1 MKLQTRLTALVSA
14 IIILISAA
22 IGLFAISITENNEV
36 GRVDSIL
43 NSAVNQ
49 LGITQDDPLSLALLL
64 ADQSDLK
71 FTVSY
76 ISAARE
82 ITALN
87 QSSGDLP
94 EVPVDQDLSAA
105 LSEGITLKT
114 DGLNRIRAVELPDD
128 EFLVLSVSLAE
139 ISAAKSQNVRYLFI
153 FTLVMV
159 LFGTAVSNYL
169 FRRDNELNEVVN
181 SLQKN
186 QENMRE
192 FLGDASHE
200 LRTPLTVIK
209 GYVELLGKNKA
220 AEPAR
225 TAEYYERIAHE
236 IERMQSL
243 INDLLFIAELEDQ
256 APIEPEIIN
265 FSREVAHLSNDLKT
279 LQPSRPIE
287 TKIQPG
293 ILVNISHN
301 YAQQMLA
308 NIFANLRRHTP
319 EDSQV
324 LIDLATAGNKAVLTI
339 SDAGSGL
346 PEEVYKSGIQYFQR
360 FDRSRSRESGG
371 SGLGMTIMKR
381 IIENANG
388 SIELRQSQFGG
399 LEIKI
404 TLPISRD
411 WWDYWIKIHIMT
423 STYLNSLKNKSEI
436 HIELVC
442 LGNICRSPMAAAVL
456 HNKSRDLTRPK
467 FLVSSSGTS
476 VWHKGEGASPSSVKV
491 WESAGYK
498 YEHVSR
504 PFSMDLF
511 DQRDLILTMDLTN
524 RSDVLKSARN
534 QADIN
539 KVMMLR
545 SFDPKLISL
554 DTTTP
559 DAELLQVPDPWG
571 QEITAYREV
580 FQIIDSAIDG
590 LIQYFKD

>member
-22 IGLFAISITENNEV
+22 IGLFAISITENNEI

-49 LGITQDDPLSLALLL
+49 LVITQDDPLSLALLL

-94 EVPVDQDLSAA
+94 GVPVDQDLSAA

-243 INDLLFIAELEDQ
+243 INDLLLIAELEDQ

-287 TKIQPG
+287 TKIEPG

-411 WWDYWIKIHIMT
+411 
-423 STYLNSLKNKSEI
+423 
-436 HIELVC
+436 
-442 LGNICRSPMAAAVL
+442 
-456 HNKSRDLTRPK
+456 
-467 FLVSSSGTS
+467 
-476 VWHKGEGASPSSVKV
+476 
-491 WESAGYK
+491 
-498 YEHVSR
+498 
-504 PFSMDLF
+504 
-511 DQRDLILTMDLTN
+511 
-524 RSDVLKSARN
+524 
-534 QADIN
+534 
-539 KVMMLR
+539 
-545 SFDPKLISL
+545 
-554 DTTTP
+554 
-559 DAELLQVPDPWG
+559 
-571 QEITAYREV
+571 
-580 FQIIDSAIDG
+580 
-590 LIQYFKD
+590 

>member
-49 LGITQDDPLSLALLL
+49 LVITQDDPLSLALLL

-243 INDLLFIAELEDQ
+243 INDLLLIAELEDQ

-287 TKIQPG
+287 TKIEPG

-399 LEIKI
+399 LEVKI

-411 WWDYWIKIHIMT
+411 
-423 STYLNSLKNKSEI
+423 
-436 HIELVC
+436 
-442 LGNICRSPMAAAVL
+442 
-456 HNKSRDLTRPK
+456 
-467 FLVSSSGTS
+467 
-476 VWHKGEGASPSSVKV
+476 
-491 WESAGYK
+491 
-498 YEHVSR
+498 
-504 PFSMDLF
+504 
-511 DQRDLILTMDLTN
+511 
-524 RSDVLKSARN
+524 
-534 QADIN
+534 
-539 KVMMLR
+539 
-545 SFDPKLISL
+545 
-554 DTTTP
+554 
-559 DAELLQVPDPWG
+559 
-571 QEITAYREV
+571 
-580 FQIIDSAIDG
+580 
-590 LIQYFKD
+590 

>member
-43 NSAVNQ
+43 TSAVNQ
-49 LGITQDDPLSLALLL
+49 LVDTDDDPLSLALLL

-82 ITALN
+82 ITSLN
-87 QSSGDLP
+87 QSSGDLQG
-94 EVPVDQDLSAA
+94 VPSDQDLSEAVA
-105 LSEGITLKT
+105 EGLTLEI
-114 DGLNRIRAVELPDD
+114 DGINRIRAIELPDD
-128 EFLVLSVSLAE
+128 EFLVLSVSLAD
-139 ISAAKSQNVRYLFI
+139 IKTAKSQNIRYLFL
-153 FTLVMV
+153 FTLAMV
-159 LFGTAVSNYL
+159 LLGTVVSNYL

-186 QENMRE
+186 QDSMRE

-209 GYVELLGKNKA
+209 GYVELLSKNQISDVTK
-220 AEPAR
+220 
-225 TAEYYERIAHE
+225 TAEYYGRVSHE

-243 INDLLFIAELEDQ
+243 INDLLLIAELEDQ
-256 APIEPEIIN
+256 APIASEIIN

-279 LQPSRPIE
+279 LQPMRPIE
-287 TKIQPG
+287 TRIEPG

-324 LIDLATAGNKAVLTI
+324 LIVLATAGNKAVLTI

-346 PEEVYKSGIQYFQR
+346 PDEVYKSGIQYFQR

-381 IIENANG
+381 IIENAEG
-388 SIELRQSQFGG
+388 TITLRKSEFGG
-399 LEIKI
+399 LEI
-404 TLPISRD
+404 
-411 WWDYWIKIHIMT
+411 
-423 STYLNSLKNKSEI
+423 E
-436 HIELVC
+436 
-442 LGNICRSPMAAAVL
+442 
-456 HNKSRDLTRPK
+456 
-467 FLVSSSGTS
+467 
-476 VWHKGEGASPSSVKV
+476 
-491 WESAGYK
+491 
-498 YEHVSR
+498 
-504 PFSMDLF
+504 
-511 DQRDLILTMDLTN
+511 
-524 RSDVLKSARN
+524 
-534 QADIN
+534 
-539 KVMMLR
+539 
-545 SFDPKLISL
+545 ISL
-554 DTTTP
+554 P
-559 DAELLQVPDPWG
+559 VNRG
-571 QEITAYREV
+571 
-580 FQIIDSAIDG
+580 
-590 LIQYFKD
+590 

>member
-22 IGLFAISITENNEV
+22 IGLFAISITENNEI

-49 LGITQDDPLSLALLL
+49 LVITQDDPLSLALLL

-87 QSSGDLP
+87 QSSGDLLG
-94 EVPVDQDLSAA
+94 VPGDQDLSVA
-105 LSEGITLKT
+105 LSDGITLKN
-114 DGLNRIRAVELPDD
+114 DELNRIRAVELPDD

-139 ISAAKSQNVRYLFI
+139 ISAAKSQNIRYLFI
-153 FTLVMV
+153 FTLAMV
-159 LFGTAVSNYL
+159 LLGIGVSNYL

-209 GYVELLGKNKA
+209 GYVELLGKNQTPDA
-220 AEPAR
+220 AK

-243 INDLLFIAELEDQ
+243 INDLLLIAELEDQ
-256 APIEPEIIN
+256 GPIETEIIN
-265 FSREVAHLSNDLKT
+265 YSREVAHLSNDLKS
-279 LQPSRPIE
+279 LQPIRPIE
-287 TKIQPG
+287 TKIEPG

-324 LIDLATAGNKAVLTI
+324 LIELVTVGNKAVLTI

-346 PEEVYKSGIQYFQR
+346 PEEVYRSGIQYFQR

-388 SIELRQSQFGG
+388 SIELRKSKFGG

-404 TLPISRD
+404 MLPISR
-411 WWDYWIKIHIMT
+411 
-423 STYLNSLKNKSEI
+423 
-436 HIELVC
+436 
-442 LGNICRSPMAAAVL
+442 G
-456 HNKSRDLTRPK
+456 
-467 FLVSSSGTS
+467 
-476 VWHKGEGASPSSVKV
+476 
-491 WESAGYK
+491 
-498 YEHVSR
+498 
-504 PFSMDLF
+504 
-511 DQRDLILTMDLTN
+511 
-524 RSDVLKSARN
+524 
-534 QADIN
+534 
-539 KVMMLR
+539 
-545 SFDPKLISL
+545 
-554 DTTTP
+554 
-559 DAELLQVPDPWG
+559 
-571 QEITAYREV
+571 
-580 FQIIDSAIDG
+580 
-590 LIQYFKD
+590 

>member
-22 IGLFAISITENNEV
+22 IGLFAISITERNEI

-43 NSAVNQ
+43 ASAVNQ
-49 LGITQDDPLSLALLL
+49 LANTQDEPLSLALLL

-82 ITALN
+82 ITSLN

-94 EVPVDQDLSAA
+94 GVPNNQNLFAS

-114 DGLNRIRAVELPDD
+114 DEMNRIRAIQLPDD
-128 EFLVLSVSLAE
+128 EFLVLSVSLAD
-139 ISAAKSQNVRYLFI
+139 IKTAKSQNIRYLFL

-159 LFGTAVSNYL
+159 LLGIFVSNYL

-186 QENMRE
+186 QDNMRE

-209 GYVELLGKNKA
+209 GYVELLSNNQITDANK
-220 AEPAR
+220 
-225 TAEYYERIAHE
+225 TAEYYTRVGHE

-243 INDLLFIAELEDQ
+243 INDLLLIAELEDQ
-256 APIEPEIIN
+256 APVETEIIN
-265 FSREVAHLSNDLKT
+265 FSREVARLSNDLKT

-287 TKIQPG
+287 TKIEPG

-301 YAQQMLA
+301 YAQQLLA
-308 NIFANLRRHTP
+308 NIFSNLRRHTP

-324 LIDLATAGNKAVLTI
+324 LIVLAATSNKAVLTI

-388 SIELRQSQFGG
+388 SIELRKSHFGG
-399 LEIKI
+399 LEIEI
-404 TLPISRD
+404 NLPISRD
-411 WWDYWIKIHIMT
+411 
-423 STYLNSLKNKSEI
+423 
-436 HIELVC
+436 
-442 LGNICRSPMAAAVL
+442 
-456 HNKSRDLTRPK
+456 
-467 FLVSSSGTS
+467 
-476 VWHKGEGASPSSVKV
+476 
-491 WESAGYK
+491 
-498 YEHVSR
+498 
-504 PFSMDLF
+504 
-511 DQRDLILTMDLTN
+511 
-524 RSDVLKSARN
+524 
-534 QADIN
+534 
-539 KVMMLR
+539 
-545 SFDPKLISL
+545 
-554 DTTTP
+554 
-559 DAELLQVPDPWG
+559 
-571 QEITAYREV
+571 
-580 FQIIDSAIDG
+580 
-590 LIQYFKD
+590 

>member
-43 NSAVNQ
+43 ASAVNQ
-49 LGITQDDPLSLALLL
+49 LVDTQDDPLSLALLL

-82 ITALN
+82 ITSLN
-87 QSSGDLP
+87 QSSGDLQG
-94 EVPVDQDLSAA
+94 VPNDQDLSAGIA
-105 LSEGITLKT
+105 EGLTLKV
-114 DGLNRIRAVELPDD
+114 DGINRIRAIALPDD
-128 EFLVLSVSLAE
+128 EFLVLSVSLAD
-139 ISAAKSQNVRYLFI
+139 IKTAKSQNIRYLFL
-153 FTLVMV
+153 FTLAMV
-159 LFGTAVSNYL
+159 LLGTAVSNYL

-186 QENMRE
+186 QDSMRE

-209 GYVELLGKNKA
+209 GYVELLSKNQISDLTK
-220 AEPAR
+220 
-225 TAEYYERIAHE
+225 TAEYYERVGHE

-243 INDLLFIAELEDQ
+243 INDLLLIAELEDQ
-256 APIEPEIIN
+256 TPIAPEIIN
-265 FSREVAHLSNDLKT
+265 FSREVAYLSNDLKT
-279 LQPSRPIE
+279 LQSMRPIE
-287 TKIQPG
+287 TRIEPG
-293 ILVNISHN
+293 ILINISHN

-324 LIDLATAGNKAVLTI
+324 LIVLATAGNKAVLTI
-339 SDAGSGL
+339 SDAGPGL

-388 SIELRQSQFGG
+388 LIELRQSQFGG

-411 WWDYWIKIHIMT
+411 
-423 STYLNSLKNKSEI
+423 
-436 HIELVC
+436 
-442 LGNICRSPMAAAVL
+442 
-456 HNKSRDLTRPK
+456 
-467 FLVSSSGTS
+467 
-476 VWHKGEGASPSSVKV
+476 
-491 WESAGYK
+491 
-498 YEHVSR
+498 
-504 PFSMDLF
+504 
-511 DQRDLILTMDLTN
+511 
-524 RSDVLKSARN
+524 
-534 QADIN
+534 
-539 KVMMLR
+539 
-545 SFDPKLISL
+545 
-554 DTTTP
+554 
-559 DAELLQVPDPWG
+559 
-571 QEITAYREV
+571 
-580 FQIIDSAIDG
+580 
-590 LIQYFKD
+590 

>member
-49 LGITQDDPLSLALLL
+49 LVDTDDDPLSLALLL

-82 ITALN
+82 ITSLN
-87 QSSGDLP
+87 QSSGDLQA
-94 EVPVDQDLSAA
+94 VPSDQDLSAA
-105 LSEGITLKT
+105 TAEGLTLQI
-114 DGLNRIRAVELPDD
+114 DRVNRIRAIELPDD
-128 EFLVLSVSLAE
+128 EFLVLSVSLAD
-139 ISAAKSQNVRYLFI
+139 IKTAKSQNIRYLFL
-153 FTLVMV
+153 FTLAMV
-159 LFGTAVSNYL
+159 LLGTAVSNYL

-186 QENMRE
+186 QDSMRE

-209 GYVELLGKNKA
+209 GYVELLSKNQISDLTK
-220 AEPAR
+220 
-225 TAEYYERIAHE
+225 TAEYYGRVSHE

-243 INDLLFIAELEDQ
+243 INDLLLIAELEDQ
-256 APIEPEIIN
+256 APIASEIIN
-265 FSREVAHLSNDLKT
+265 FSREVSHLSNDLKT
-279 LQPSRPIE
+279 LQPMRPIE
-287 TKIQPG
+287 TRIEPG

-324 LIDLATAGNKAVLTI
+324 LIVLATAGNKAVLTI

-381 IIENANG
+381 IIENAEG
-388 SIELRQSQFGG
+388 TITLRKSEFGG
-399 LEIKI
+399 LEI
-404 TLPISRD
+404 
-411 WWDYWIKIHIMT
+411 
-423 STYLNSLKNKSEI
+423 E
-436 HIELVC
+436 
-442 LGNICRSPMAAAVL
+442 
-456 HNKSRDLTRPK
+456 
-467 FLVSSSGTS
+467 
-476 VWHKGEGASPSSVKV
+476 
-491 WESAGYK
+491 
-498 YEHVSR
+498 
-504 PFSMDLF
+504 
-511 DQRDLILTMDLTN
+511 
-524 RSDVLKSARN
+524 
-534 QADIN
+534 
-539 KVMMLR
+539 
-545 SFDPKLISL
+545 ISL
-554 DTTTP
+554 P
-559 DAELLQVPDPWG
+559 VNRG
-571 QEITAYREV
+571 
-580 FQIIDSAIDG
+580 
-590 LIQYFKD
+590 

>member
-49 LGITQDDPLSLALLL
+49 LATTQDDPLSLALFL

-94 EVPVDQDLSAA
+94 GVPVNQDISAA
-105 LSEGITLKT
+105 LSAGITLKT
-114 DGLNRIRAVELPDD
+114 DGLSRIRAIELPDD
-128 EFLVLSVSLAE
+128 EFLILSISLAN
-139 ISAAKSQNVRYLFI
+139 IQAAKSQNIRYLFI
-153 FTLVMV
+153 FTLAMV

-209 GYVELLGKNKA
+209 GYVELLGKNQA
-220 AEPAR
+220 SEPAK

-243 INDLLFIAELEDQ
+243 IHDLLLIAELEDK
-256 APIEPEIIN
+256 APLEPEIIN
-265 FSREVAHLSNDLKT
+265 YSREVAHLSNDLKT

-287 TKIQPG
+287 TKIEPG

-308 NIFANLRRHTP
+308 NIFSNLRRHTP

-324 LIDLATAGNKAVLTI
+324 LIDLATVGNKAVLTI

-388 SIELRQSQFGG
+388 LIELRKSQFGG

-411 WWDYWIKIHIMT
+411 
-423 STYLNSLKNKSEI
+423 
-436 HIELVC
+436 
-442 LGNICRSPMAAAVL
+442 
-456 HNKSRDLTRPK
+456 
-467 FLVSSSGTS
+467 
-476 VWHKGEGASPSSVKV
+476 
-491 WESAGYK
+491 
-498 YEHVSR
+498 
-504 PFSMDLF
+504 
-511 DQRDLILTMDLTN
+511 
-524 RSDVLKSARN
+524 
-534 QADIN
+534 
-539 KVMMLR
+539 
-545 SFDPKLISL
+545 
-554 DTTTP
+554 
-559 DAELLQVPDPWG
+559 
-571 QEITAYREV
+571 
-580 FQIIDSAIDG
+580 
-590 LIQYFKD
+590 

>member
-49 LGITQDDPLSLALLL
+49 LITTQDDPLSLALLL

-87 QSSGDLP
+87 QSSGDLLG
-94 EVPVDQDLSAA
+94 VPVDQDLSAG
-105 LSEGITLKT
+105 LSGGITLKT

-128 EFLVLSVSLAE
+128 EFLVLSVSLAD
-139 ISAAKSQNVRYLFI
+139 IKTAKSQNIQYLFI

-181 SLQKN
+181 SMQKN

-209 GYVELLGKNKA
+209 GYVELLGKNQA
-220 AEPAR
+220 AEPAK

-243 INDLLFIAELEDQ
+243 INDLLLIAELEDQ
-256 APIEPEIIN
+256 APIDPEIIN

-279 LQPSRPIE
+279 LQQSRPIE
-287 TKIQPG
+287 TKIEPG

-319 EDSQV
+319 EESQV
-324 LIDLATAGNKAVLTI
+324 LIDLATVGNKAVLTI
-339 SDAGSGL
+339 SDAGPGL

-388 SIELRQSQFGG
+388 SIELRKSQFGG

-411 WWDYWIKIHIMT
+411 
-423 STYLNSLKNKSEI
+423 
-436 HIELVC
+436 
-442 LGNICRSPMAAAVL
+442 
-456 HNKSRDLTRPK
+456 
-467 FLVSSSGTS
+467 
-476 VWHKGEGASPSSVKV
+476 
-491 WESAGYK
+491 
-498 YEHVSR
+498 
-504 PFSMDLF
+504 
-511 DQRDLILTMDLTN
+511 
-524 RSDVLKSARN
+524 
-534 QADIN
+534 
-539 KVMMLR
+539 
-545 SFDPKLISL
+545 
-554 DTTTP
+554 
-559 DAELLQVPDPWG
+559 
-571 QEITAYREV
+571 
-580 FQIIDSAIDG
+580 
-590 LIQYFKD
+590 

>member
-1 MKLQTRLTALVSA
+1 MRLQTRLTALVSA

-49 LGITQDDPLSLALLL
+49 LVTTQDDPLSLALLL

-87 QSSGDLP
+87 QSSGDLLG
-94 EVPVDQDLSAA
+94 VPGDQDLSAA
-105 LSEGITLKT
+105 LSTGITLKT
-114 DGLNRIRAVELPDD
+114 DELNRIRAVELPDD
-128 EFLVLSVSLAE
+128 EFLALSVSLAD
-139 ISAAKSQNVRYLFI
+139 ISAAKSQNIRYLFI
-153 FTLVMV
+153 FTLAMV
-159 LFGTAVSNYL
+159 LLGIGVSNYL

-209 GYVELLGKNKA
+209 GYVELLSKNQITDVTKA
-220 AEPAR
+220 AE
-225 TAEYYERIAHE
+225 YYDRVGHE

-243 INDLLFIAELEDQ
+243 INDLLLIAELEDE
-256 APIEPEIIN
+256 APLETEIIN
-265 FSREVAHLSNDLKT
+265 FSREVAHLSNDLKA

-287 TKIQPG
+287 TKIEPG

-324 LIDLATAGNKAVLTI
+324 LIELVTVGNKAVLTI

-388 SIELRQSQFGG
+388 LIELRKSQFGG

-411 WWDYWIKIHIMT
+411 
-423 STYLNSLKNKSEI
+423 
-436 HIELVC
+436 
-442 LGNICRSPMAAAVL
+442 
-456 HNKSRDLTRPK
+456 
-467 FLVSSSGTS
+467 
-476 VWHKGEGASPSSVKV
+476 
-491 WESAGYK
+491 
-498 YEHVSR
+498 
-504 PFSMDLF
+504 
-511 DQRDLILTMDLTN
+511 
-524 RSDVLKSARN
+524 
-534 QADIN
+534 
-539 KVMMLR
+539 
-545 SFDPKLISL
+545 
-554 DTTTP
+554 
-559 DAELLQVPDPWG
+559 
-571 QEITAYREV
+571 
-580 FQIIDSAIDG
+580 
-590 LIQYFKD
+590 

>member
-14 IIILISAA
+14 IIIFISAA

-43 NSAVNQ
+43 ASAINQ
-49 LGITQDDPLSLALLL
+49 LADTQDDPLSLALFL

-82 ITALN
+82 LTSLN
-87 QSSGDLP
+87 QSSGDLLVSP
-94 EVPVDQDLSAA
+94 IDKDLLAS
-105 LSEGITLKT
+105 LSEGITLDV
-114 DGLNRIRAVELPDD
+114 DGVSRIRAIELPDD

-139 ISAAKSQNVRYLFI
+139 IMAAKSQNIRYLFL
-153 FTLVMV
+153 FTLAMV
-159 LFGTAVSNYL
+159 LLGIAVSNFL

-209 GYVELLGKNKA
+209 GYVELLNKSQTTDA
-220 AEPAR
+220 
-225 TAEYYERIAHE
+225 TKSAEYFERVRHE

-243 INDLLFIAELEDQ
+243 INDLLLIAELEDQ
-256 APIEPEIIN
+256 TPVAPEIIN
-265 FSREVAHLSNDLKT
+265 FSREVAHLSSDLKT
-279 LQPSRPIE
+279 LQSLRPIE
-287 TKIQPG
+287 TRIEPG

-324 LIDLATAGNKAVLTI
+324 LIVLATAGNKAVLTI
-339 SDAGSGL
+339 ADAGSGL

-381 IIENANG
+381 IIENAGG
-388 SIELRQSQFGG
+388 SIQLSKSQFGG
-399 LEIKI
+399 LKIEIN
-404 TLPISRD
+404 LPISRD
-411 WWDYWIKIHIMT
+411 
-423 STYLNSLKNKSEI
+423 
-436 HIELVC
+436 
-442 LGNICRSPMAAAVL
+442 
-456 HNKSRDLTRPK
+456 
-467 FLVSSSGTS
+467 
-476 VWHKGEGASPSSVKV
+476 
-491 WESAGYK
+491 
-498 YEHVSR
+498 
-504 PFSMDLF
+504 
-511 DQRDLILTMDLTN
+511 
-524 RSDVLKSARN
+524 
-534 QADIN
+534 
-539 KVMMLR
+539 
-545 SFDPKLISL
+545 
-554 DTTTP
+554 
-559 DAELLQVPDPWG
+559 
-571 QEITAYREV
+571 
-580 FQIIDSAIDG
+580 
-590 LIQYFKD
+590 

>member
-43 NSAVNQ
+43 SSAVNQ
-49 LGITQDDPLSLALLL
+49 LADTQDDPLSLGLLL

-76 ISAARE
+76 VSAARE
-82 ITALN
+82 ITSLN
-87 QSSGDLP
+87 QSSGDLLD
-94 EVPVDQDLSAA
+94 VPNDQDLFAS
-105 LSEGITLKT
+105 LSEGLTLKT
-114 DGLNRIRAVELPDD
+114 DGINRIRTIQLPDN
-128 EFLVLSVSLAE
+128 EFLVLSVSLAD
-139 ISAAKSQNVRYLFI
+139 INTAKSQNVRYLFL
-153 FTLVMV
+153 FTLAMV
-159 LFGTAVSNYL
+159 LLGTAVSNYL

-209 GYVELLGKNKA
+209 GYVELLSKNQ
-220 AEPAR
+220 
-225 TAEYYERIAHE
+225 TADTTKTTEYYERVSHE

-243 INDLLFIAELEDQ
+243 INDLLLIAELEDQ
-256 APIEPEIIN
+256 SPIEPEIIN
-265 FSREVAHLSNDLKT
+265 FSREVARLVNDLKT
-279 LQPSRPIE
+279 LQPNRPIE
-287 TKIQPG
+287 TQIEPG
-293 ILVNISHN
+293 ILVNISYN

-324 LIDLATAGNKAVLTI
+324 LIVLATAGNSALLTI

-388 SIELRQSQFGG
+388 SIELRKSQFGG

-411 WWDYWIKIHIMT
+411 
-423 STYLNSLKNKSEI
+423 
-436 HIELVC
+436 
-442 LGNICRSPMAAAVL
+442 
-456 HNKSRDLTRPK
+456 
-467 FLVSSSGTS
+467 
-476 VWHKGEGASPSSVKV
+476 
-491 WESAGYK
+491 
-498 YEHVSR
+498 
-504 PFSMDLF
+504 
-511 DQRDLILTMDLTN
+511 
-524 RSDVLKSARN
+524 
-534 QADIN
+534 
-539 KVMMLR
+539 
-545 SFDPKLISL
+545 
-554 DTTTP
+554 
-559 DAELLQVPDPWG
+559 
-571 QEITAYREV
+571 
-580 FQIIDSAIDG
+580 
-590 LIQYFKD
+590 

>member
-22 IGLFAISITENNEV
+22 IGLFAISITESNEI

-43 NSAVNQ
+43 ASAVNQ
-49 LGITQDDPLSLALLL
+49 LVDTQDDPLSLALLL

-82 ITALN
+82 ITSLN

-94 EVPVDQDLSAA
+94 GVPNNQDLFAS

-114 DGLNRIRAVELPDD
+114 DEMNRIRTIQLPDD
-128 EFLVLSVSLAE
+128 EFLVLSVSLAD
-139 ISAAKSQNVRYLFI
+139 IKTAKSQNIRYLFL
-153 FTLVMV
+153 FTLAMV
-159 LFGTAVSNYL
+159 LLGIFVSNYL

-186 QENMRE
+186 QDNMRE

-209 GYVELLGKNKA
+209 GYVELLSNNQITDVNK
-220 AEPAR
+220 
-225 TAEYYERIAHE
+225 TAEYYTRVGHE

-243 INDLLFIAELEDQ
+243 INDLLLIVELEDQ
-256 APIEPEIIN
+256 APVETEIIN
-265 FSREVAHLSNDLKT
+265 FSREVARLSNDLKT

-287 TKIQPG
+287 TKIEPG

-301 YAQQMLA
+301 YAQQLLA
-308 NIFANLRRHTP
+308 NIFSNLRRHTP

-324 LIDLATAGNKAVLTI
+324 LIVLATTSNKAVLTI

-346 PEEVYKSGIQYFQR
+346 PEDVYKSGIQYFQR

-388 SIELRQSQFGG
+388 SIELRKSHFGG
-399 LEIKI
+399 LEIEI
-404 TLPISRD
+404 NLPISRD
-411 WWDYWIKIHIMT
+411 
-423 STYLNSLKNKSEI
+423 
-436 HIELVC
+436 
-442 LGNICRSPMAAAVL
+442 
-456 HNKSRDLTRPK
+456 
-467 FLVSSSGTS
+467 
-476 VWHKGEGASPSSVKV
+476 
-491 WESAGYK
+491 
-498 YEHVSR
+498 
-504 PFSMDLF
+504 
-511 DQRDLILTMDLTN
+511 
-524 RSDVLKSARN
+524 
-534 QADIN
+534 
-539 KVMMLR
+539 
-545 SFDPKLISL
+545 
-554 DTTTP
+554 
-559 DAELLQVPDPWG
+559 
-571 QEITAYREV
+571 
-580 FQIIDSAIDG
+580 
-590 LIQYFKD
+590 

>member
-43 NSAVNQ
+43 SSAVNQ
-49 LGITQDDPLSLALLL
+49 LADTQDDPLSLGLLL

-76 ISAARE
+76 VSAARE
-82 ITALN
+82 ITSLN
-87 QSSGDLP
+87 QSSGDLLD
-94 EVPVDQDLSAA
+94 VPNDQDLYAS
-105 LSEGITLKT
+105 LSEGLTLKT
-114 DGLNRIRAVELPDD
+114 DGINRIRTIQLPDN
-128 EFLVLSVSLAE
+128 EFLVLSVSLAD
-139 ISAAKSQNVRYLFI
+139 IKTAKSQNVRYLFL
-153 FTLVMV
+153 FTLAMV
-159 LFGTAVSNYL
+159 LLGTAVSNYL

-209 GYVELLGKNKA
+209 GYVELLSKNQ
-220 AEPAR
+220 
-225 TAEYYERIAHE
+225 TADTTKTTEYYERIRHE

-243 INDLLFIAELEDQ
+243 INDLLLIAELEDQ
-256 APIEPEIIN
+256 APIDSEIIN
-265 FSREVAHLSNDLKT
+265 FSREVAHLSNDLTT

-287 TKIQPG
+287 TKIEPG
-293 ILVNISHN
+293 ILVNISQH

-324 LIDLATAGNKAVLTI
+324 LIELATVGNKAVLTI

-346 PEEVYKSGIQYFQR
+346 PEEIYQSGIQYFQR

-388 SIELRQSQFGG
+388 SISLQKSQFGG
-399 LEIKI
+399 LAVKI

-411 WWDYWIKIHIMT
+411 
-423 STYLNSLKNKSEI
+423 
-436 HIELVC
+436 
-442 LGNICRSPMAAAVL
+442 
-456 HNKSRDLTRPK
+456 
-467 FLVSSSGTS
+467 
-476 VWHKGEGASPSSVKV
+476 
-491 WESAGYK
+491 
-498 YEHVSR
+498 
-504 PFSMDLF
+504 
-511 DQRDLILTMDLTN
+511 
-524 RSDVLKSARN
+524 
-534 QADIN
+534 
-539 KVMMLR
+539 
-545 SFDPKLISL
+545 
-554 DTTTP
+554 
-559 DAELLQVPDPWG
+559 
-571 QEITAYREV
+571 
-580 FQIIDSAIDG
+580 
-590 LIQYFKD
+590 

>member
-43 NSAVNQ
+43 ASAVNQ
-49 LGITQDDPLSLALLL
+49 LTDTQDDPLSLALFL

-82 ITALN
+82 LTSLN
-87 QSSGDLP
+87 QSSGDLLVTP
-94 EVPVDQDLSAA
+94 IDQDLLAS
-105 LSEGITLKT
+105 LSEGVTLAV
-114 DGLNRIRAVELPDD
+114 DGVSRIRAIELPDD

-139 ISAAKSQNVRYLFI
+139 IMAAKSQNIRYLFL
-153 FTLVMV
+153 FTLAMV
-159 LFGTAVSNYL
+159 LLGIAVSNFL
-169 FRRDNELNEVVN
+169 FRRDNELNDVVN

-209 GYVELLGKNKA
+209 GYVELLSKSQSTDA
-220 AEPAR
+220 TR
-225 TAEYYERIAHE
+225 SAEYYERVRHE

-243 INDLLFIAELEDQ
+243 INDLLLIAELEDQ
-256 APIEPEIIN
+256 TPVAPEIIN
-265 FSREVAHLSNDLKT
+265 FSREVAHLSSDLKT
-279 LQPSRPIE
+279 LQSLRPIE
-287 TKIQPG
+287 TRIEPG

-324 LIDLATAGNKAVLTI
+324 LIVLATAGNKAVLTI
-339 SDAGSGL
+339 ADAGPGM

-381 IIENANG
+381 IIENAGG
-388 SIELRQSQFGG
+388 SIQLSKSQFGG
-399 LEIKI
+399 LKIEIN
-404 TLPISRD
+404 LPISRD
-411 WWDYWIKIHIMT
+411 
-423 STYLNSLKNKSEI
+423 
-436 HIELVC
+436 
-442 LGNICRSPMAAAVL
+442 
-456 HNKSRDLTRPK
+456 
-467 FLVSSSGTS
+467 
-476 VWHKGEGASPSSVKV
+476 
-491 WESAGYK
+491 
-498 YEHVSR
+498 
-504 PFSMDLF
+504 
-511 DQRDLILTMDLTN
+511 
-524 RSDVLKSARN
+524 
-534 QADIN
+534 
-539 KVMMLR
+539 
-545 SFDPKLISL
+545 
-554 DTTTP
+554 
-559 DAELLQVPDPWG
+559 
-571 QEITAYREV
+571 
-580 FQIIDSAIDG
+580 
-590 LIQYFKD
+590 